1 MQPFD
6 EVKPLATVGL
16 REMEVGNWKA
26 QKLETG
32 LLLVTAQGKE
42 VRLGEQPLPTITEAG
57 TPLDAFLKQKDVSC

>member
-1 MQPFD
+1 
-6 EVKPLATVGL
+6 
-16 REMEVGNWKA
+16 MEVGNWKA